1 MDVLKAFLLNIGLY
15 SIFPLYLSTI
25 SSNLRA
31 ATLYCYA
38 ALILVVGVLAGAIY
52 SFPLTEGLNISGGN
66 LAYGAFMMTVV
77 MLIITERKVSTF
89 VNILRMVITVKLFI
103 FLGFNFLSWVLESEF
118 VLNPFQVNPEV
129 FQVALWVLMLGGSLI
144 VFEVLLLLFIFLQV
158 RKFTTNPSTLA
169 FIYTLVFFLVLCLD
183 GVLFPLFAFGV
194 SPDLVHII
202 FGNVL
207 GKAVIAGCFS
217 VPMLLFYLV
226 FRRNFSRFIE
236 TPLAMSQLVGA
247 SRSKLLDTLH
257 HYEARDQKFQ
267 QDNEKLSV
275 LAEKDALT
283 NLANRRK
290 FDQILT
296 AEWSRC
302 VQEGR
307 PLTVVIGDI
316 DFFKQYNDT
325 YGHAQGDACLKSV
338 AEHWGKIANRA
349 PDLAARV
356 GGEEFALI
364 FPNTHPDQILPKL
377 QRFLLELQEQAIP
390 HSAST
395 VASHIT
401 LSMGVAGYV
410 PQKGASQADLYAM
423 ADQRLY
429 VAKRGGRN
437 QFVAE

>member
-1 MDVLKAFLLNIGLY
+1 MDVLNAFLLNIGLY
-15 SIFPLYLSTI
+15 SIVPLYLSTI
-25 SSNLRA
+25 SSHLRA
-31 ATLYCYA
+31 AALYCYV

-66 LAYGAFMMTVV
+66 LAYGAFMMSVV

-89 VNILRMVITVKLFI
+89 LNILRMVITVKLFI
-103 FLGFNFLSWVLESEF
+103 FLGFNFLSWVLGSGY
-118 VLNPFQVNPEV
+118 VLNPFQVNPDV
-129 FQVALWVLMLGGSLI
+129 FRVALWVLMLGGCLI
-144 VFEVLLLLFIFLQV
+144 LFEVLLLLFIFLQV

-169 FIYTLVFFLVLCLD
+169 IIYTVAFFLVLCLD

-194 SPDLVHII
+194 NPDLVDII

-217 VPMLLFYLV
+217 VPMLLFYFL
-226 FRRNFSRFIE
+226 FQGNFSRFIE

-247 SRSKLLDTLH
+247 SRSKLLETLH

-267 QDNEKLSV
+267 QDNQKLS
-275 LAEKDALT
+275 LMAEHDALT

-290 FDQILT
+290 FDQVLT
-296 AEWSRC
+296 TEWSRC
-302 VQEGR
+302 AQASR

-325 YGHAQGDACLKSV
+325 YGHLQGDECLKTV
-338 AEHWGKIANRA
+338 AEHWAKLANRA

-377 QRFLLELQEQAIP
+377 QSFLLELQEQAIP
-390 HSAST
+390 HSASSA
-395 VASHIT
+395 ASHIT
-401 LSMGVAGYV
+401 MSMGVAGCV
-410 PQKGASQADLYAM
+410 PEKDASHNDLYVT

-429 VAKRGGRN
+429 EAKRGGRN
-437 QFVAE
+437 QFVA